1 MTSDQQEPIETLLVL
16 DDEPDILDAIRRLLR
31 KRYRV
36 LTAQSADEATR
47 ILATEEVQVV
57 LADQRLPQRSG
68 VEFFSDIRKSHPSLV
83 RVLFTGYANIE
94 DVIRAI
100 NEGHVYRYISKPWK
114 PAELQI
120 FIDQAFDH
128 WRVQRER
135 GQLIAAL
142 ETANVALR
150 SKNEALE
157 QANANLKLVDRV
169 KSVFMEVASHEL
181 NTPIAILLGYTF
193 LLRRELGDDIDPIST
208 KALERIEASSQRLKR
223 IADRIF
229 QMMSQDGPAATL
241 RPQKI
246 ELREFAT
253 SLHEQVE
260 PFLERRKQKL
270 ICLIEDGCDSLEAD
284 SEKLLDVFTHLIMN
298 AIKFS
303 PDGESITLRIHQP
316 EHANPETHIALTV
329 QDNGIGIDPEDA
341 DQIFQAFFST
351 FKSVHHSSGEFE
363 FGKRGIGLG
372 LAVARRFVE
381 MHRGTIEATPRPVPS
396 RGAAFTVTLPRLQ
409 RQSTTPAPAAP

>member
-1 MTSDQQEPIETLLVL
+1 MTSTASPTETLLVL

-31 KRYRV
+31 KKYRV
-36 LTAQSADEATR
+36 LTAQSAEEATR
-47 ILATEEVQVV
+47 ILASEEVQVV

-68 VEFFSDIRKSHPSLV
+68 VEFFSDIRRSHPSMV

-135 GQLIAAL
+135 TELLGAL
-142 ETANVALR
+142 ERANEELR
-150 SKNEALE
+150 AKNLALE
-157 QANANLKLVDRV
+157 QANANLKLADRI

-193 LLRRELGDDIDPIST
+193 LLRRELGQDIDPISQ
-208 KALERIEASSQRLKR
+208 KSLERIEASSQRLKR

-241 RPQKI
+241 RPNKI
-246 ELREFAT
+246 DLREFAT

-270 ICLIEDGCDSLEAD
+270 ICLIESDCDTLEAD
-284 SEKLLDVFTHLIMN
+284 AEKLHDVFTHLIMN

-303 PDGESITLRIHQP
+303 PDGETITLRAHDP
-316 EHANPETHIALTV
+316 ERADPATHIALTI
-329 QDNGIGIDPEDA
+329 QDNGIGIDPEDQ

-381 MHRGTIEATPRPVPS
+381 MHHGTIEANARPAPA
-396 RGAAFTVTLPRLQ
+396 RGASFTVTLPRHQ
-409 RQSTTPAPAAP
+409 RR